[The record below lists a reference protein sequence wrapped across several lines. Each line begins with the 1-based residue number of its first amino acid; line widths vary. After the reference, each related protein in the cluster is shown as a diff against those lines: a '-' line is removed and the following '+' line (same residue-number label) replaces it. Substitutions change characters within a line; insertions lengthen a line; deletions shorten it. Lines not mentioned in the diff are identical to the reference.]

1 MAEGTDIKRSIARGF
16 AWEGATKLVVQIVSW
31 ISTIF
36 VARTLVP
43 DDYGIVAIS
52 GIFTGVLSLITEFG
66 LGAGIVTRRS
76 VSDEEL
82 NKCFWLGIA
91 VSAALYAVIF
101 IGAPFVAAAY
111 DLPLLEGIM
120 RLAGLGLLISAL
132 RIVPYSLVLRDLDYR
147 YRALVEM
154 TGQFIQAV
162 STIGFAV
169 AGYGAWSLVLGY
181 LLAQGFNTGAFLLRA
196 RGLSRPVLTFAGI
209 EHFIDFGVKI
219 TGARLLGF
227 FVQTCDMMIISALLG
242 SRVAGVYSVSFNLA
256 TAPLDK
262 IGSVFNR
269 VAFPAIARLKDEP
282 ERSRTL
288 LLRLHLY
295 LLAIASPALL
305 GISLLAPEIVT
316 VLLTDKWQE
325 AIPVLQILCIAN
337 IIRLSGMVMPT
348 VLEGL
353 GLAGRV
359 FKYQLVSAL
368 VLPLG
373 FAVGAKWGIQGV
385 TAAWLIAYP
394 IVYSW
399 LLYMTAQ
406 ALGMRA
412 RTLLASVVPVGLANL
427 GMAACVLLMREAMP
441 DLAPWWRIVCLGLTG
456 ALAYAALMW
465 LLLPRAVLSEF
476 RSSLGALRS

>member
-1 MAEGTDIKRSIARGF
+1 MVEGTDIKRSIARGF
-16 AWEGATKLVVQIVSW
+16 AWEGATKLTVQVVSW

-43 DDYGIVAIS
+43 DDYGVVAIS
-52 GIFTGVLSLITEFG
+52 GLFTGVLSLITEFG
-66 LGAGIVTRRS
+66 LGAGIVTRRE

-82 NKCFWLGIA
+82 NKCFWLGL
-91 VSAALYAVIF
+91 AASLVLYAVIF
-101 IGAPFVAAAY
+101 AGAPFVAAAY

-132 RIVPYSLVLRDLDYR
+132 RIVPYSLVLRSLDYR

-154 TGQFIQAV
+154 FGQFIQAA

-169 AGYGAWSLVLGY
+169 AGFGAWSLVLGY
-181 LLAQGFNTGAFLLRA
+181 LLAQAFNTGAFLLRA
-196 RGLSRPVLTFAGI
+196 RGLGRPVLTFKGI

-262 IGSVFNR
+262 IGAVFNR

-288 LLRLHLY
+288 LLRLHFY

-305 GISLLAPEIVT
+305 GISLLAPEIVN
-316 VLLTDKWQE
+316 VLLTEKWRE

-337 IIRLSGMVMPT
+337 IVRLSGMVMPT

-353 GLAGRV
+353 GLAGKV

-373 FAVGAKWGIQGV
+373 FAIGSQWGIRGV
-385 TAAWLIAYP
+385 TAAWLVAYP
-394 IVYSW
+394 VVYFW
-399 LLYMTAQ
+399 LLRITVE
-406 ALGMRA
+406 ALGMQM
-412 RTLLASVVPVGLANL
+412 RTLIASVAPVGFANL
-427 GMAACVLLMREAMP
+427 GMAACVLLMRGALPE
-441 DLAPWWRIVCLGLTG
+441 LEPWWRIVCLGLTG
-456 ALAYAALMW
+456 AAVYAALMW
-465 LLLPRAVLSEF
+465 MLLPRTVWVEL